1 VRPIPDGPAWGGV
14 ETVEVGSKG
23 DGEMATV
30 THPDSDLTY
39 WAENYWLGHCEGYR
53 VDGPEGRVGIVEAVL
68 GEEEEPRTLAV
79 REGLFA
85 LRTLYVPIED
95 VIEVHPRAER
105 IVLRSSPDHGA

>member
-1 VRPIPDGPAWGGV
+1 MG
-14 ETVEVGSKG
+14 TKG

-30 THPDSDLTY
+30 THSDADVTY
-39 WAENYWLGHCEGYR
+39 WAHDYWLGHCEGYR
-53 VDGPEGRVGIVEAVL
+53 VYGPEGRVGIVEAVL
-68 GEEEEPRTLAV
+68 GEEDEPVTLAV

-105 IVLRSSPDHGA
+105 IILRCSPGHGA